1 MPRRAWSTSL
11 GCVSLLPT
19 LARSLALAPPHHAG
33 HAGHHHNGAAR
44 PRPFCIGVAGA
55 TASGK
60 SSVVEEIVRL
70 LDAEGRVASVTQDC
84 FYKDLSEAER
94 EQAYKQDYNF
104 DHPNAFDWGRLKD
117 AVRQLR
123 DGAESV
129 AVPAYDFVTHSRL
142 AEEHGTIVSSPEI
155 VIFEGILAL
164 HDEEVRD
171 LFDLKIFVDADADVR
186 LARRIKRDME
196 TRGRDLGGI
205 LEQYEKFVKPATE
218 TFVVPTKA
226 YADIIVPR
234 GVENV
239 VAIEMLVQHINGVL
253 VQKELTE
260 EAARLL
266 VGGGSAPPGA
276 V

>member
-1 MPRRAWSTSL
+1 
-11 GCVSLLPT
+11 
-19 LARSLALAPPHHAG
+19 
-33 HAGHHHNGAAR
+33 
-44 PRPFCIGVAGA
+44 
-55 TASGK
+55 
-60 SSVVEEIVRL
+60 
-70 LDAEGRVASVTQDC
+70 
-84 FYKDLSEAER
+84 
-94 EQAYKQDYNF
+94 
-104 DHPNAFDWGRLKD
+104 
-117 AVRQLR
+117 
-123 DGAESV
+123 
-129 AVPAYDFVTHSRL
+129 
-142 AEEHGTIVSSPEI
+142 
-155 VIFEGILAL
+155 
-164 HDEEVRD
+164 
-171 LFDLKIFVDADADVR
+171 
-186 LARRIKRDME
+186 ME